1 MSMLADQVDVVIGV
15 DTHKHTHSAAVVLS
29 STGAVMTET
38 TVDADPGGYLALLDL
53 AEAHGPRRAWA
64 IEGTGSY
71 GAGLTRFLE
80 ETGEQ
85 VIELE
90 RPERARR
97 HGGAKSD
104 PLDAIRAAREALG
117 REHLAQPRA
126 RGERAALSVL
136 LCARRSAVEAA
147 TAAQRQLHAL
157 VVAAPETL
165 RARFRA
171 RSTAQM
177 VEMAARLR
185 VNDQSDLETRTT
197 AEVLRALARR
207 IRAMTAEAEVHEAS
221 IVAVVRSWR
230 PDLLGQFGV
239 GPIVAATL
247 LCAWSHPG
255 RCRDDAAFAML
266 AGAAPIPASSGLTT
280 RHRLNRYGD
289 RQLNRALHTVVI
301 CRLRYDPATR
311 AYAQKRTK
319 EGKSPREIKRCL
331 KRYVARQLYRQL
343 ENPPLDSP

>member
-1 MSMLADQVDVVIGV
+1 
-15 DTHKHTHSAAVVLS
+15 THKHTHLAAIVVA
-29 STGAVMTET
+29 STGAVVAEA

-53 AEAHGPRRAWA
+53 AEAHGSRRAWA
-64 IEGTGSY
+64 IEGTASY

-80 ETGEQ
+80 EGGEQ
-85 VIELE
+85 VVELE

-97 HGGAKSD
+97 RGGGKSD
-104 PLDAIRAAREALG
+104 PLDAVRAAREALG
-117 REHLAQPRA
+117 RERLAQSRA

-136 LCARRSAVEAA
+136 LCARRSAVDAS

-157 VVAAPETL
+157 VVAAPEAL
-165 RARFRA
+165 RARFRGH
-171 RSTAQM
+171 STTQM
-177 VEMAARLR
+177 VEVATRLR
-185 VNDQSDLETRTT
+185 VNDRSDLETRTT
-197 AEVLRALARR
+197 TEVLRALARR
-207 IRAMTAEAEVHEAS
+207 IRTMTAEAEVHEAS

-230 PDLLGQFGV
+230 PDLLGQAGV

-255 RCRDDAAFAML
+255 RCRNDAAFAML

-311 AYAQKRTK
+311 AYAEKRTK
-319 EGKSPREIKRCL
+319 EGKRSPRDQALPKALRG
-331 KRYVARQLYRQL
+331 
-343 ENPPLDSP
+343 PPALPPTGEPVNRP